1 MDHRYV
7 RAARVAAAALVF
19 VTAAYHLWWGFPRSL
34 IYGRA
39 LGSLLSRGVLP
50 DPRPFLFVAYALVL
64 LAGPYLVTREVI
76 SLRRAYQLGLLAMV
90 LAFLGWV
97 FWHETGHGAFL
108 TGSPA
113 PNTGGDGHS
122 HGGVLQTV
130 ASHYVVEPVE
140 GVVKSVELLAAA
152 IFAVLLRTDPD
163 ADVE

>member
-7 RAARVAAAALVF
+7 RVARAAVAVLVF

-39 LGSLLSRGVLP
+39 LLSMFSRGVPP
-50 DPRPFLFVAYALVL
+50 DPRPFFFVAYAVAL

-90 LAFLGWV
+90 LSFAAWV

-108 TGSPA
+108 TGAPA
-113 PNTGGDGHS
+113 PGAGGHS
-122 HGGVLQTV
+122 HGGGVLGTV

-140 GVVKSVELLAAA
+140 GAIKSVELLAAA
-152 IFAVLLRTDPD
+152 LLAALLRVDRD
-163 ADVE
+163 AAADG